1 MRFLSLLSCLL
12 FPVILQAQSFELGL
26 FTGFANYQGDLAHD
40 QIEIG
45 ATSLSFGGLA
55 RYEIVPAVK
64 IRGSLY
70 YGLISGDDAFG
81 TTATRDRGWSF
92 QSSLVELAVVG
103 EFHPLGKSR
112 YRSGGVFRSSVSP
125 YFATGLAFL
134 SIDSEVTVTDPADAG
149 LFPEPGTT
157 SVASSVPLILGIRL
171 DAYESFSL
179 GFEWGW
185 RMAMTDYLDGVSKN
199 GRANRDW
206 YLFIGATASYVF

>member
-1 MRFLSLLSCLL
+1 MRPFSILFFL
-12 FPVILQAQSFELGL
+12 VIQVALQAQSFELGV

-55 RYEIVPAVK
+55 RYEIVPAFKV
-64 IRGSLY
+64 RGSLY

-92 QSSLVELAVVG
+92 QSTLVELAVVG
-103 EFHPLGKSR
+103 EYHPLAKSR
-112 YRSGGVFRSSVSP
+112 YKTGGVFRSSVSP

-134 SIDSEVTVTDPADAG
+134 TIDSEVTVTDPADEG

-157 SVASSVPLILGIRL
+157 SVASAVPLIAGIRL

-185 RMAMTDYLDGVSKN
+185 RLAMTDYLDGVSKN

-206 YLFIGATASYVF
+206 YLFIGASASYVF